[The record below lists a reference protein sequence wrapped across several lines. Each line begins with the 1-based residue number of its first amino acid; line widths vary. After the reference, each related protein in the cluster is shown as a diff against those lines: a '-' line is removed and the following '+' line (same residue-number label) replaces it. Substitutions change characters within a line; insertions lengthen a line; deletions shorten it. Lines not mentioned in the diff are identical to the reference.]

1 LEKSLAIFS
10 DLYREVTG
18 DMSSAPVLER
28 HQATTDEQLLEQFVR
43 QLVERFVGQ
52 FVEAEAG
59 YQLNPPRPYAED
71 VEESA

>member
-1 LEKSLAIFS
+1 LAVFG

-52 FVEAEAG
+52 LVEVDAG
-59 YQLNPPRPYAED
+59 YELGATRHYVDGIA
-71 VEESA
+71 ESA